1 MSGRLSDQR
10 GNSDIVREESIRL
23 VAYDPT
29 WPALFDEERAQLEP
43 LLMPWLAGPIE
54 HIGSTAVPGL
64 TAKPVI
70 DIMAAVGDLASS
82 LPARDA
88 VARLGYI
95 YFPYRPDV
103 MHWFCKPSPAQR
115 THHLHLVSL
124 DTPLWSERLLF
135 RDYLRR
141 SPGAA
146 AEYAQLKV
154 ALAKKHQYDRE
165 AYTEAK
171 GDFVASIV
179 ERARRASSPPT
190 F

>member
-1 MSGRLSDQR
+1 VS
-10 GNSDIVREESIRL
+10 EESIRL
-23 VAYDPT
+23 VAYDPA
-29 WPALFDEERAQLEP
+29 WPMLFEEERAHLESV
-43 LLMPWLAGPIE
+43 LLPWQAGPIE

-82 LPARDA
+82 LPAREA
-88 VARLGYI
+88 VAQLGYI

-115 THHLHLVSL
+115 THHLHLVPV

-135 RDYLRR
+135 RDYLRG
-141 SPGAA
+141 SPDAS
-146 AEYAQLKV
+146 AEYARLKV

-171 GDFVASIV
+171 GDFVMSIV
-179 ERARRASSPPT
+179 ERARATSHLNM
-190 F
+190 